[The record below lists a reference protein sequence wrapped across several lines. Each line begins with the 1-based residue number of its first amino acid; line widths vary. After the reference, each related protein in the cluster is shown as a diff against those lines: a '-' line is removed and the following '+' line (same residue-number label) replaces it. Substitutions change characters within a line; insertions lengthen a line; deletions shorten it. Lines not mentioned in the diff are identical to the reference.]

1 MAEPTSTALFVGT
14 GVSTLATYVLGPLVG
29 EFAIIIG
36 MGLLGTLVSLIDND
50 DLTHSTSTGRSVWLA
65 MQVVFRGVVLSFAF
79 AEILDQVVVSV
90 IPKDWGL
97 TPYAILSVVSFMIGW
112 TNNKWAAI
120 KDKVVGAIG
129 DKLAAIFG
137 GNK

>member
-1 MAEPTSTALFVGT
+1 MAEPTSTALVAGASI
-14 GVSTLATYVLGPLVG
+14 STLATYLLGPLVG

-36 MGLLGTLVSLIDND
+36 MGLLGTLVSLIDQD
-50 DLTHSTSTGRSVWLA
+50 DLTHSTSVWA
-65 MQVVFRGVVLSFAF
+65 SIWMATKVIFRGVVLSFVF

-90 IPKDWGL
+90 IPKDYGL
-97 TPYAILSVVSFMIGW
+97 TPYALLSVVSFVIGW
-112 TNNKWAAI
+112 TNNKWGAI

-129 DKLAAIFG
+129 DRLAAIFG